1 MGIRLGA
8 NATINRNTNTYNS
21 PTWDAITIAKD
32 VQIPTSMEEA
42 DASCKASLVKM
53 MEPTLM
59 ALGVEFDIVEDVAQ
73 LDYLALR
80 SAFLNRTSLDIKLC
94 SGPITAGEYSIR
106 ADMKVFKFDR
116 KEDLNGINTIS
127 VSLKPCYSTNAV
139 TFAIES

>member
-8 NATINRNTNTYNS
+8 NATINRNTASYGS
-21 PTWDAITIAKD
+21 PTWDQITIAKD

-59 ALGVEFDIVEDVAQ
+59 ALGVEFDIVEDVGQA
-73 LDYLALR
+73 DYVALR
-80 SAFLNRTSLDIKLC
+80 TAFLARSSLDIKLC
-94 SGPITAGEYSIR
+94 SNTIATGEYSIR
-106 ADMKVFKFDR
+106 ADMKVFKWDR
-116 KEDLNGINTIS
+116 KEDLNGINIIS

-139 TFAIES
+139 TFAIEP